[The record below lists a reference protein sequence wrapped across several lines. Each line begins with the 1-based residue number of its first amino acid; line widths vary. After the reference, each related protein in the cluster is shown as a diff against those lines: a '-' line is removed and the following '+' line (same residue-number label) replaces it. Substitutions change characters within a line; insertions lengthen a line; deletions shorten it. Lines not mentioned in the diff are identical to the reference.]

1 MYLVDNNVV
10 NIPKEVPDSNKNRI
24 RPDRGVEARNKAFFV
39 AARAFAFTAATHFTH
54 NHRPVG
60 V

>member
-39 AARAFAFTAATHFTH
+39 AARVFAFTAAPHFAH